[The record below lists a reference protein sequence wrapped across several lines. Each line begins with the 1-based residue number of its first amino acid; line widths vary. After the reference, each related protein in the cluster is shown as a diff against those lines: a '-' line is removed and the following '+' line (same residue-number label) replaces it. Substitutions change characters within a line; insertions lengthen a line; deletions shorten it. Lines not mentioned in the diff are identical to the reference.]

1 MIRAAISAASTAL
14 GFVTGGSA
22 ARLVVTL
29 AAGVAFGGWAGW
41 QVQGWRADHNRAK
54 QIEQA
59 ARDTLRQI
67 ERRDTASTAYQTK
80 ENDAQAVHTQI
91 RERVRV
97 INTRP
102 AAAGQCLDADG
113 LRELGAAIDNGA
125 PAPARPGGP
134 LPTAAPAI

>member
-1 MIRAAISAASTAL
+1 MIRAAMSAASTAL

-41 QVQGWRADHNRAK
+41 QVQGWRADHNRAQ

-67 ERRDTASTAYQTK
+67 ERRDGASATYQQEQTHADK
-80 ENDAQAVHTQI
+80 THTQI
-91 RERVRV
+91 TERVRV
-97 INTRP
+97 ITARP
-102 AAAGQCLDADG
+102 AAAEQCLDADS
-113 LRELGAAIDNGA
+113 LRELGAAIRNRAGTA
-125 PAPARPGGP
+125 PSPEPAMPAPG
-134 LPTAAPAI
+134 